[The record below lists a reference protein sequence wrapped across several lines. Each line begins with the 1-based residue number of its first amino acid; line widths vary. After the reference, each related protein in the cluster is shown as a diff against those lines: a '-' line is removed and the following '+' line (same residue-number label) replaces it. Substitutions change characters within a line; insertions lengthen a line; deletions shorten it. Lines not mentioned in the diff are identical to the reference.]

1 MCSCFAFILA
11 TKHRVVLQDRTSTT
25 LWTLKSSLFEGSLPN
40 RTSLDI
46 SAETQIV
53 LVHVRQACQMD
64 GSKERKRRFLRLHS
78 SNGFAEAFERLVRAE
93 QKGIKPDEKDRAAL
107 RFVLLF
113 FLQCSPGCLFM
124 YVWLRFRDWWRQTN
138 SSYMS
143 IFFDDSS
150 LSICR
155 ALGSP
160 GLASSRSDSSRRS
173 SRPLPGVSKV
183 GPKPRVP

>member
-1 MCSCFAFILA
+1 MIHLSIVRHLRFNQHTYAANQGDRLERLPHWRWLSHCEEGVMCSCFAFILA

-124 YVWLRFRDWWRQTN
+124 YVWLRFRD
-138 SSYMS
+138 
-143 IFFDDSS
+143 
-150 LSICR
+150 
-155 ALGSP
+155 
-160 GLASSRSDSSRRS
+160 
-173 SRPLPGVSKV
+173 
-183 GPKPRVP
+183 